1 MKYWMIIGQFLL
13 AFAVQADSLSLL
25 SAEGFGFAD
34 AKRFPESQ
42 ARLMAVRAAK
52 IDAQRNLL
60 ETINGV
66 RVTAGTTVKDMA
78 LESDIIGTRVK
89 GMLQGSFEVSSDV
102 KLESD
107 NWVASV
113 TMAVCLGKDDSDCK
127 ERKTLVSVTQPN
139 LKPTEPSDRFQAN
152 DLAGWDCVMSSEE
165 LGQIRLVDENKIGLF
180 SHTIAEGTGAS
191 PASDSTVEVAY
202 AVSIKGSDGA
212 CQEVE
217 KRTSEVQVNSLIEGF
232 SVALMKMKPGG
243 EVALHIPPQLG
254 FKTRGPAGLG
264 PDSNLYA
271 RLELLNIVENESSAV
286 EQAAAPDAGGA
297 IASVAP
303 PLEEEGTA
311 QSFQSGLVLDA
322 SELNFSP
329 MLDVRVK
336 TAGGKEL
343 YGPGHVP
350 MGSDW
355 LYWSASIEDA
365 NRMVDVIGDNPM
377 VIKPVKIGEAS
388 ELVVSD
394 ADAISLF
401 TSNTVSGDYLG
412 AGKVIIVV
420 SGS

>member
-139 LKPTEPSDRFQAN
+139 LKPTEASDRFQAN

-165 LGQIRLVDENKIGLF
+165 LGKIRLVDEDKIGLF

-202 AVSIKGSDGA
+202 TLSIKGSDGA

-217 KRTSEVQVNSLIEGF
+217 KRTSELRVNRVIEGV

-243 EVALHIPPQLG
+243 EVALHIPP
-254 FKTRGPAGLG
+254 AGLQNTR
-264 PDSNLYA
+264 PSW
-271 RLELLNIVENESSAV
+271 
-286 EQAAAPDAGGA
+286 AGA
-297 IASVAP
+297 
-303 PLEEEGTA
+303 
-311 QSFQSGLVLDA
+311 
-322 SELNFSP
+322 
-329 MLDVRVK
+329 
-336 TAGGKEL
+336 
-343 YGPGHVP
+343 
-350 MGSDW
+350 
-355 LYWSASIEDA
+355 
-365 NRMVDVIGDNPM
+365 
-377 VIKPVKIGEAS
+377 
-388 ELVVSD
+388 
-394 ADAISLF
+394 
-401 TSNTVSGDYLG
+401 
-412 AGKVIIVV
+412 
-420 SGS
+420 